1 MKLFNLTPYH
11 RRKIKTNLMNAYNMR
26 TSKDT
31 KEGLEWYQ
39 RAHDICADIGKEL
52 NFDLEIVAHVLSAL
66 SPRNKWERNIIDTK
80 NVLEAVNDGKG
91 PDDVKVCTF
100 NTNKIKA
107 FEIARGNLTIDKASP
122 KTYSFVKNIAELDD
136 TKVTIDV
143 WHLRAGFGKTIES
156 GLTPYRYKV
165 IEDITLKCAHEVGR
179 KGYEFQAIVWGI
191 VRNKSINNN

>member
-1 MKLFNLTPYH
+1 MKLPNLTPYY

-26 TSKDT
+26 TSKDIE
-31 KEGLEWYQ
+31 EGLAWYP
-39 RAHDICADIGKEL
+39 RAHDICAHIGKEL
-52 NFDLEIVAHVLSAL
+52 DFNSQSVAHALSAL
-66 SPRNKWERNIIDTK
+66 SPRNKWERNIIDTR
-80 NVLEAVNDGKG
+80 NVLEAVNDGKT

-100 NTNKIKA
+100 NNNKIKA
-107 FEIARGNLTIDKASP
+107 FEIARGTRTIDNASP

-136 TKVTIDV
+136 TKITIDV
-143 WHLRAGFGKTIES
+143 WHLRAGFGQTIES

-165 IEDITLKCAHEVGR
+165 IEDITLKCAHEVGL

>member
-1 MKLFNLTPYH
+1 MKLPNLNPYY

-26 TSKDT
+26 TSNDV
-31 KEGLEWYQ
+31 KEGLEWYP
-39 RAHDICADIGKEL
+39 RAHDICADLGKEL
-52 NFDLEIVAHVLSAL
+52 DFNSQSVAHALSAL
-66 SPRNKWERNIIDTK
+66 SPRNKWERNIIDAR

-91 PDDVKVCTF
+91 PEDVKVCTF
-100 NTNKIKA
+100 NTNKVKA
-107 FEIARGNLTIDKASP
+107 FEIARGNLTINKVSP

-136 TKVTIDV
+136 TRVTIDV
-143 WHLRAGFGKTIES
+143 WHLRASFGKTIES

-165 IEDITLKCAHEVGR
+165 IEDITLKCAREVGR

>member
-1 MKLFNLTPYH
+1 MKLTNLTPYY

-26 TSKDT
+26 TSKDV
-31 KEGLEWYQ
+31 KEGLEWYP
-39 RAHDICADIGKEL
+39 RAHDICAHIGKEYDF
-52 NFDLEIVAHVLSAL
+52 NSQSVAHALSAL

-80 NVLEAVNDGKG
+80 NVLKAVNDGKG

-100 NTNKIKA
+100 NNNKVKA
-107 FEIARGNLTIDKASP
+107 FEIARGTRTIDNVSP

-143 WHLRAGFGKTIES
+143 WHLRAGFGQTIES

-165 IEDITLKCAHEVGR
+165 IEDITLKCAHEVGL